1 MRLRGVIT
9 DKLLKLLSKDDPA
22 WTPQRDATP
31 AKKHKNPKGVEGHQ
45 LRRTPRP
52 RRWQEEVTGHGRR
65 ACSAH

>member
-1 MRLRGVIT
+1 MQLRGVIT

-45 LRRTPRP
+45 L
-52 RRWQEEVTGHGRR
+52 GGRR
-65 ACSAH
+65 GRGDGKKK

>member
-1 MRLRGVIT
+1 MQLRGVIT

-45 LRRTPRP
+45 L
-52 RRWQEEVTGHGRR
+52 GGRR
-65 ACSAH
+65 GRGDGKKR